1 MNMEEKKP
9 LNVSDDIKT
18 IIITKLILI
27 KLIENY
33 SFEKVV
39 DTLIKREKE
48 ENELFQVVNV
58 IKQKSKMDEITNIIF
73 ELKKLYKK
81 EEDKKEEKKEN
92 EDNDNKEKND
102 LSTNI

>member
-1 MNMEEKKP
+1 MEEKKP
-9 LNVSDDIKT
+9 LNVADDIKT

-81 EEDKKEEKKEN
+81 PEDKKEEKKEN
-92 EDNDNKEKND
+92 EDNDNREKND

>member
-1 MNMEEKKP
+1 M
-9 LNVSDDIKT
+9 
-18 IIITKLILI
+18 ILI

-58 IKQKSKMDEITNIIF
+58 IKQKNKMDEITNIIF
-73 ELKKLYKK
+73 ELKNYMKYQ
-81 EEDKKEEKKEN
+81 DKKEETKEN
-92 EDNDNKEKND
+92 KSNNEVKVENND
-102 LSTNI
+102 LSKAI

>member
-1 MNMEEKKP
+1 MEEKKP

-81 EEDKKEEKKEN
+81 PEDKKEEKKEN
-92 EDNDNKEKND
+92 EDNDNREKND

>member
-1 MNMEEKKP
+1 M
-9 LNVSDDIKT
+9 
-18 IIITKLILI
+18 ILI

-58 IKQKSKMDEITNIIF
+58 IKKKNKMDEITNIIF
-73 ELKKLYKK
+73 ELKNYMKYQ
-81 EEDKKEEKKEN
+81 DKKEETKEN
-92 EDNDNKEKND
+92 KSNNEVKVENND
-102 LSTNI
+102 LSKAI

>member
-1 MNMEEKKP
+1 MEEKKP

-81 EEDKKEEKKEN
+81 PEDKKEEKKEN

-102 LSTNI
+102 LITNI